1 MASTNRNPDTN
12 VALLKALA
20 TDPYHFG
27 FYEAL
32 RQLECLYRDK
42 PRLGKSVSPSDDGVR
57 LGQTPSLKFAPSTLA
72 SYRTQGGTPPH
83 LSVYFF
89 GQFGPN
95 GPLPLH
101 LTEYAR
107 NRERNAK
114 DPTLA
119 EFMDLFH
126 HRLLSL
132 FYRAWA
138 DKEPTVHFDRP
149 EQDRFGCYVAS
160 LQGLGL
166 SSLRNRD
173 AMPDLA
179 KLHFTGHLASHTR
192 HAEGL
197 ASIIGD
203 FFQLPVK
210 IVEFVGEWLDIPEES
225 YCYLDRDET
234 TGQLGQSAVLGTRS
248 WQCQQKFRICLGPVS
263 MNEYERLLPGGES
276 LVRLRDIVRNY
287 IGFELNWDLNLV
299 LDKEQV
305 PNVKLGENGRLGWTT
320 WLHSQTRDSD
330 ADNLTL
336 SGEAITIS
344 EKEKN

>member
-1 MASTNRNPDTN
+1 MASTNRNPDIN
-12 VALLKALA
+12 VGLLKTLA
-20 TDPYHFG
+20 SDPYHFG

-32 RQLECLYRDK
+32 RQLECVYSDR
-42 PRLGKSVSPSDDGVR
+42 PRLGKSMSPTDDAVR
-57 LGQTPSLKFAPSTLA
+57 LGQTPSLRFAPSTLA
-72 SYRTQGGTPPH
+72 SYRIHAKNPPL

-114 DPTLA
+114 DSTLT

-132 FYRAWA
+132 FYRVWA

-166 SSLRNRD
+166 PSLRNRD
-173 AMPDLA
+173 AMPDLT
-179 KLHFTGHLASHTR
+179 KLHYTGHLASHTR

-197 ASIIGD
+197 ASIIAG
-203 FFQLPVK
+203 FFNLQVK
-210 IVEFVGEWLDIPEES
+210 IVEFVGEWLVIPEES
-225 YCYLDRDET
+225 FCYLDRDET

-248 WQCQQKFRICLGPVS
+248 WQCQQKFRIRLGPVKL
-263 MNEYERLLPGGES
+263 NDYEGLLPDGDS
-276 LVRLRDIVRNY
+276 LKRLRDIVWNY
-287 IGFELNWDLNLV
+287 IGFELEWDLNLV
-299 LDKEQV
+299 LDKQEV
-305 PNVKLGENGRLGWTT
+305 PHVQLGGDGRLGWTS
-320 WLHSQTRDSD
+320 WLYSQNRNFD
-330 ADNLTL
+330 ADDLNM
-336 SGEAITIS
+336 SGEVMTTI
-344 EKEKN
+344 EKEKK